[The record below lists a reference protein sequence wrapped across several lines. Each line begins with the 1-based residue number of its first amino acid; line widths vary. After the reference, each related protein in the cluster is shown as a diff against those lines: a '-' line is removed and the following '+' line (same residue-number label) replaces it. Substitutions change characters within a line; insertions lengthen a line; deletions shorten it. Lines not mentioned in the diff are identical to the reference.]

1 MRSELP
7 IFGSSSR
14 VRMRWAGMLVV
25 LRIVAGPAANR
36 ILRMVQLDPN
46 LMVALLLDI
55 GWRVAQQ
62 VLSMDLF
69 TDLGNRIF
77 EGVLLQKRVLA
88 ASGITSQNGERVF
101 DHGSLYSTVDFLD
114 QRHQVQGQ
122 SARKNLAG
130 CVQT

>member
-1 MRSELP
+1 
-7 IFGSSSR
+7 
-14 VRMRWAGMLVV
+14 
-25 LRIVAGPAANR
+25 
-36 ILRMVQLDPN
+36 MVQLDPN

-88 ASGITSQNGERVF
+88 ASGITSKNGEWIF
-101 DHGSLYSTVDFLD
+101 DQGSLYSTVDFLD
-114 QRHQVQGQ
+114 
-122 SARKNLAG
+122 
-130 CVQT
+130 